1 MLPKNKKL
9 ILERVGDNK
18 FICSSSNYSLI
29 GEGSTPEKAIQSYEK
44 QEKIFLNKIKKY
56 QLKNI
61 QTNNS
66 NYENLINFKSKFS
79 WPNEILLHVIKTSLT
94 LILIII
100 VTAFGLKN
108 ISESLNENIEKNVI
122 TLQNEIKNLTQTF
135 EYQVNSLIK
144 GVDTDIS
151 LGDKIEKEINR
162 GAEQEDIDPERKER
176 IIKNLEITA
185 ERYKPYIDAIKKLFF
200 D

>member
-1 MLPKNKKL
+1 MKNK
-9 ILERVGDNK
+9 
-18 FICSSSNYSLI
+18 
-29 GEGSTPEKAIQSYEK
+29 
-44 QEKIFLNKIKKY
+44 EKIFLNKIKKY
-56 QLKNI
+56 QLKNT

-79 WPNEILLHVIKTSLT
+79 WPNEILLHVVKTSVT

>member
-1 MLPKNKKL
+1 MLQKNKKL
-9 ILERVGDNK
+9 ILERVEGNK

-44 QEKIFLNKIKKY
+44 QEKIFLNKLKKY
-56 QLKNI
+56 QLENI
-61 QTNNS
+61 PSNNS
-66 NYENLINFKSKFS
+66 NYGNFINLKSKFS
-79 WPNEILLHVIKTSLT
+79 WPNEILLHVIKTSVT

-100 VTAFGLKN
+100 ITAFGLKN
-108 ISESLNENIEKNVI
+108 ISESLEENIEKNMI
-122 TLQNEIKNLTQTF
+122 TLQNEIRNLTQTL
-135 EYQVNSLIK
+135 EYQINSVFK
-144 GVDTDIS
+144 GGDTDIS

-176 IIKNLEITA
+176 IIKNLEITT
-185 ERYKPYIDAIKKLFF
+185 ERYKPYVDAIKKLFI